1 VAQPRLGGGA
11 LLLAEHQD
19 RPPAEAAE
27 PGYRKAVR
35 LMETADRFGLPVIA
49 FVDTAGAY
57 PGIEAAATLG
67 TPSAKQ
73 ASVERAMASAW
84 PRSSASMPG

>member
-1 VAQPRLGGGA
+1 MA
-11 LLLAEHQD
+11 
-19 RPPAEAAE
+19 RPE
-27 PGYRKAVR
+27 GYRKAVR

-49 FVDTAGAY
+49 T
-57 PGIEAAATLG
+57 ATLG